1 MIHAVSEFLTDA
13 TSLLLEA
20 GISTARLD
28 CIVLLEDELQKDRAW
43 ILAHPEHD
51 IPTSSLE
58 RLSKQLSR
66 RTAHVP
72 LAYIRG
78 KTEFYGREFEVTNH
92 TLVPRPETE
101 TMIEC
106 LKSLS
111 LPEQTRLVDV
121 GTGSGCIAISAAL
134 ELPGLEVLACDIDL
148 ECLAVAERN
157 AHKLEAKVTF
167 MQSNLI
173 ERVNDCDVIGA
184 NLPYVPNDYSINTAA
199 THEPS
204 HAIFGGTNG
213 LDLYKQLFRQITQ
226 MESDPRYVLTES
238 LPFQHRELAG
248 IAKAASYTM
257 SNSDDFIQLFELD

>member
-1 MIHAVSEFLTDA
+1 MNQAVGKFLTDA

-20 GISTARLD
+20 GVSTARLD

-43 ILAHPEHD
+43 ILAHPDHD
-51 IPTSSLE
+51 IPMSSLE
-58 RLSKQLSR
+58 RLSEQLSR

-78 KTEFYGREFEVTNH
+78 KAEFYGREFEVTSH

-106 LKSLS
+106 LKSLG

-134 ELPGLEVLACDIDL
+134 ELPGLAVLACDIDL

-157 AHKLEAKVTF
+157 ARKLGATVTF
-167 MQSNLI
+167 IQSNLI
-173 ERVNDCDVIGA
+173 EQVKGCSVIGA
-184 NLPYVPNDYSINTAA
+184 NLPYVPDDYSINTAA
-199 THEPS
+199 THEPR
-204 HAIFGGTNG
+204 HAIFGGTTG
-213 LDLYKQLFRQITQ
+213 LDLYEQLFRQIAQ
-226 MESDPRYVLTES
+226 MESGPRYVLTRK
-238 LPFQHRELAG
+238 PTFP
-248 IAKAASYTM
+248 AS
-257 SNSDDFIQLFELD
+257 